1 MGDFSY
7 LGKLSYFINL
17 NPVAM
22 AGDDFP
28 TMIPLGKI
36 IQIIQVFMVR
46 FSEKPSCNVDPCWG
60 CGFTHDDYCNQSMK
74 KWKLWKLEYDP

>member
-7 LGKLSYFINL
+7 LGKLSYFITL

-28 TMIPLGKI
+28 SMIPLGKPSFK
-36 IQIIQVFMVR
+36 IIQVFMVR
-46 FSEKPSCNVDPCWG
+46 FSIRKNIHELIHVGDADLPMMI
-60 CGFTHDDYCNQSMK
+60 F
-74 KWKLWKLEYDP
+74 L